1 MIPPKIDSY
10 RFGRIVIDGQ
20 PHSKDVILMPD
31 GVVPGWW
38 RKEGHSL
45 DPADLDA
52 IQENKPRIL
61 VIGLGVFSRM
71 QIPEVTRQ
79 WLEESGIELVAL
91 PSKDACKY
99 YNQIRE
105 QGDVAAAIHLTC

>member
-1 MIPPKIDSY
+1 MMPPKIDSY

-20 PHSKDVILMPD
+20 PYSKDVILVPD

-45 DPADLDA
+45 HPADLDA
-52 IQENKPRIL
+52 IQENPPRIL
-61 VIGLGVFSRM
+61 VIGLGAFSRM
-71 QIPEVTRQ
+71 HIPEATKQ
-79 WLEESGIELVAL
+79 WLDESGIELVAL
-91 PSKDACKY
+91 PSKDACNY